1 EPWIG
6 EAGLSDVDTDAHAR
20 DAGGR
25 IGIGPLEELPTLVIP
40 DENERLA
47 LKSAW
52 DQQPPE
58 PTLVDPEAGVTA
70 DESAPTGAIES
81 LEPIEATE
89 PEAVDPVAAME
100 PIEAEEPPDAP
111 AADSEPEIFG
121 AEGVGAVR
129 VVPDPYGGGT
139 APPEPIVAW
148 PPEESRRIL
157 A

>member
-40 DENERLA
+40 DDNERLA

-111 AADSEPEIFG
+111 AAHAAATDSEPEIFG

-129 VVPDPYGGGT
+129 VVPDPYG
-139 APPEPIVAW
+139 
-148 PPEESRRIL
+148 
-157 A
+157 